1 MCTSTGVQSRCS
13 TDYFFSTFAS
23 RNPWVARRLTERR
36 SPVTI
41 NLGRRLNH
49 GIVWRQWPGWAKLGW
64 LTVLFSPNDP
74 GQKPD
79 EEDHADELDKR
90 LGDHD
95 QCGQGQRFGQGEGER
110 EHDQ

>member
-1 MCTSTGVQSRCS
+1 VRCLATYGLRDVSR
-13 TDYFFSTFAS
+13 
-23 RNPWVARRLTERR
+23 PIIP
-36 SPVTI
+36 PVTI